1 MRNVTR
7 SVRDSH
13 QREFIKIFNRLS
25 GKYSRWE
32 IWSDFVTLSAIA
44 ISNTVDKANAAE
56 REKSYHTIAGKY
68 KPPELD
74 AFASMLA
81 ETVNGLEDNQDQ
93 DFLGELYMNLALG
106 NDHKGQFFTPYSI
119 CTAMARLSSIDLN
132 NRLETEG
139 WISVNDCAC
148 GAGALL
154 IAFANE
160 CKRQNVN
167 YQTDVLF
174 VAQDIDFVVGM
185 MCYLQLSLLGCPGYV
200 VIGDT
205 IAHPA
210 ISYDKRGLIPKD
222 TGNVWYTPFYF
233 RDIWNW
239 RCIAA
244 KMDILFSAPMTAKSA
259 ETPQE
264 QPKQITHKATPST
277 GKKPRKR
284 VATPAPAKKEPKVDP
299 EPSFGETK
307 TGQLT
312 FF

>member
-1 MRNVTR
+1 MKNVTC
-7 SVRDSH
+7 SVKDNH
-13 QREFIKIFNRLS
+13 QKEFIKIFNRLS

-44 ISNTVDKANAAE
+44 ISNTVDKVNAAE
-56 REKSYHTIAGKY
+56 REKSYHTITDKY
-68 KPPELD
+68 KPQELD

-93 DFLGELYMNLALG
+93 DFLGELYMKLALG

-119 CTAMARLSSIDLN
+119 CTAMAQLTSIDMK

-167 YQTDVLF
+167 YQTNVLF

-210 ISYDKRGLIPKD
+210 ISYDKRGLIPKH
-222 TGNVWYTPFYF
+222 TRNVWYTPFYF
-233 RDIWNW
+233 RDVWHW
-239 RCIAA
+239 RRTWVSVDLMFQYPPAAIAA
-244 KMDILFSAPMTAKSA
+244 KTVPVSVSDKCGKTAPPTEEKSGELVA
-259 ETPQE
+259 SPQ
-264 QPKQITHKATPST
+264 QIKNKSYN
-277 GKKPRKR
+277 
-284 VATPAPAKKEPKVDP
+284 
-299 EPSFGETK
+299 ETK
-307 TGQLT
+307 CGQLT